1 MKRKSLKTFLTA
13 LGLTLTLSSPA
24 FAGNYTVVS
33 GDSLYKIG
41 TLFNTTSS
49 NLMATNNI
57 GSNIYP
63 GQVLKVPGETYT
75 VKSGDSLYLIAK
87 KYGISL
93 NDLRK
98 ANNKWINTIYPGQVL
113 NIPKTKSNAS
123 TLAST
128 SVTKSVVNYTA
139 TDLDLLARLITAEAQ
154 DQPYN
159 AQVAV
164 GAVVVNRVK
173 SSEFPNTISSVIY
186 QKDNGY
192 SQFCPVSNG
201 WINKPATE
209 TSKKAAKEALSGVD
223 ASKGALYYFDDSAT
237 NKWIWSRPITARI
250 GNMIYVK

>member
-13 LGLTLTLSSPA
+13 LGLTLTLYSPA

-41 TLFNTTSS
+41 TVFNTTSS
-49 NLMATNNI
+49 NLMASNNI
-57 GSNIYP
+57 AGSNIYP
-63 GQVLKVPGETYT
+63 GQVLKVPCETYT

-93 NDLRK
+93 YDLRK
-98 ANNKWINTIYPGQVL
+98 ANNKWNDTLYIGQVL
-113 NIPKTKSNAS
+113 NVPKTNSNVG
-123 TLAST
+123 T
-128 SVTKSVVNYTA
+128 SAVNPVIKYTA
-139 TDLDLLARLITAEAQ
+139 ADLDLLARLVTAEAQ

-164 GAVVVNRVK
+164 AAVVINRVK
-173 SSEFPNTISSVIY
+173 SSQFPNTISCVIY
-186 QKDNGY
+186 EKSNGY
-192 SQFCPVSNG
+192 YQFCPVSNG

-237 NKWIWSRPITARI
+237 NKWIWSRPMTARI

>member
-41 TLFNTTSS
+41 TVFNTTSS
-49 NLMATNNI
+49 NLMASNNI
-57 GSNIYP
+57 TGSNIYP
-63 GQVLKVPGETYT
+63 GQVLKVPCETYT

-93 NDLRK
+93 YDLRK
-98 ANNKWINTIYPGQVL
+98 ANNKWNDTLYIGQVL
-113 NIPKTKSNAS
+113 NVPKTNSNVG
-123 TLAST
+123 T
-128 SVTKSVVNYTA
+128 SAVNPVIKYTA
-139 TDLDLLARLITAEAQ
+139 ADLDLLARLVTAEAQ

-164 GAVVVNRVK
+164 AAVVINRVK
-173 SSEFPNTISSVIY
+173 SSQFPNTISSVIY
-186 QKDNGY
+186 EKSNGY
-192 SQFCPVSNG
+192 YQFCPVSNG

-237 NKWIWSRPITARI
+237 NKWIWSRPMTARI